1 MKIMFTTLEIAK
13 IVEMGEKNVQML
25 LIQRKYAR
33 KVVKW
38 K

>member
-1 MKIMFTTLEIAK
+1 MFTTLEIAK

-25 LIQRKYAR
+25 LILRKYAR
-33 KVVKW
+33 EVVKW